1 MGWGVPFPT
10 EEGVWG
16 GGGAPSPEIF
26 LIFLV
31 QCVQKIFAFRPSGGG
46 GHRSVPPGLKYA
58 TAAAVSG
65 QFWRVSAT
73 LALAAC
79 MICHIIPLVTGC
91 ITY

>member
-31 QCVQKIFAFRPSGGG
+31 QCVQKIFAFRPSGGASP
-46 GHRSVPPGLKYA
+46 SVPPALN
-58 TAAAVSG
+58 TPPLLLLAVSFG
-65 QFWRVSAT
+65 VFQQHLHWPPV
-73 LALAAC
+73 
-79 MICHIIPLVTGC
+79 
-91 ITY
+91 